1 MSERTVNRLGELT
14 PAPAMAVA
22 ALDELLDWSRG
33 YSMAATPEPL
43 RLCVTVADQAKP
55 AERVLQLTDQ
65 LRVLP
70 GRRLVCGGFLDTQ
83 PIVVKWFFGNDA
95 VRHSDREHQG
105 VAALH
110 GAGVP
115 TPELRANLRVT
126 TPSTTPSAPET
137 AVPLTASA
145 LIFER
150 LPDVQPVN
158 DALLQR
164 HPHLWPLL
172 WELLAR
178 LHGAGVMHTDLHF
191 GNLLYTPAGSHQL
204 WLIDGDGVRQ
214 TSSQPL
220 PLASCVPAFVELV
233 AQALRSTT
241 VDGLLEHWTSYCNA
255 RNWPVDQ
262 PGLSVLAR
270 RYQSARRARV
280 LHFQAK
286 TQRTCTDFA
295 KRRTIE
301 GTALVDRNWLRGL
314 VPDVASE
321 AQRLREL
328 LSWLDALPALLL
340 NPSTAPLKAG
350 NTATV
355 VRLSWMDRPLVVKR
369 YNNKSLWHRLRRLL
383 RPNRGLN
390 SWVFAHSLRFMGIP
404 TARAVALLRTRLGGP
419 TYLVMEANA
428 GVELNAAHLETN
440 EPLCQRLVT
449 MLDELGAEGLV
460 HNDTK
465 ASNFLWDKT
474 GDTLTLIDLDAMQ
487 MPGSQAARLS
497 GQKRDRRR
505 LLRNFAATPE
515 LQRRFRSSLGL

>member
-1 MSERTVNRLGELT
+1 MSERTVNQSGELLQT
-14 PAPAMAVA
+14 PVIAAA
-22 ALDELLDWSRG
+22 ALDELLDWSRD
-33 YSMAATPEPL
+33 YSLATVPEPL
-43 RLCVTVADQAKP
+43 QLRVAVADQAKP
-55 AERVLQLTDQ
+55 VELTLQLTDQ

-70 GRRLVCGGFLDTQ
+70 GRRLVCGGFLNTQ
-83 PIVVKWFFGNDA
+83 PIVVKWFFGDDA
-95 VRHSDREHQG
+95 VRHCEREHRG

-110 GAGVP
+110 RADMP
-115 TPELRANLRVT
+115 TPGLLANLRVT
-126 TPSTTPSAPET
+126 TPSAPEA

-150 LPDVQPVN
+150 LPDVQPVD

-164 HPHLWPLL
+164 HPQLWPLL
-172 WELLAR
+172 WDLLAR
-178 LHGAGVMHTDLHF
+178 LHRAGVMHTDLHF

-214 TSSQPL
+214 ASSQPL

-241 VDGLLEHWTSYCNA
+241 VDRLLEHWTSYCNA
-255 RNWPVDQ
+255 RNWPTDQ
-262 PGLSVLAR
+262 PGLSLLVR

-286 TQRTCTDFA
+286 TRRTCTDFA
-295 KRRTIE
+295 KRRTIA
-301 GTALVDRNWLRGL
+301 GTALIDRNWLREL
-314 VPDVASE
+314 APDVASE
-321 AQRLREL
+321 APRLREL
-328 LSWLDALPALLL
+328 LGWLDALPALMLD
-340 NPSTAPLKAG
+340 PSTAPLKAG

-355 VRLSWMDRPLVVKR
+355 VRLHWSDRPLVVKR

-419 TYLVMEANA
+419 TYLVMEANP
-428 GVELNAAHLETN
+428 GVELDAAHLETN
-440 EPLCQRLVT
+440 EPLCQRLVA
-449 MLDELGAEGLV
+449 MLDALGAEGLV

-465 ASNFLWDKT
+465 ASNFLWDKN

-487 MPGSQAARLS
+487 MPASQAARLS

-515 LQRRFRSSLGL
+515 LQRRFRSALGL